1 MLRKFTERPIILFNT
16 SFYWWCVEI
25 QSWFKESQ
33 PVIFRVKLWQ
43 TLYKNVIYNLE
54 TNFKH
59 LSTKCLKKKVNIKSQ
74 FLTSPFGATIAL
86 MKSATEL
93 RVYSLGKVVFLKGG
107 F

>member
-1 MLRKFTERPIILFNT
+1 MSFII
-16 SFYWWCVEI
+16 E
-25 QSWFKESQ
+25 
-33 PVIFRVKLWQ
+33 KLI
-43 TLYKNVIYNLE
+43 LSIYLPNA
-54 TNFKH
+54 
-59 LSTKCLKKKVNIKSQ
+59 LKKKVNIKSQ